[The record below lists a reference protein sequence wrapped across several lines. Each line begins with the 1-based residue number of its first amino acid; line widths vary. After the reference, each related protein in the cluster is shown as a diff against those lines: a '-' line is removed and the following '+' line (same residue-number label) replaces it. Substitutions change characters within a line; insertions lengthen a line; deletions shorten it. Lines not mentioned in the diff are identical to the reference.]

1 MDIET
6 MNEKQKAKTFFSPLV
21 KEEVFDKLEEELLEV
36 PRQMPLA
43 PVSEEV
49 IENVTELS
57 KLQQDPKLVRVYD
70 SSYLNRIFEGKKD
83 VIELYS
89 KTKIDKLVDKLL
101 SFSTS
106 NEEANENE
114 VKFFEYKRISLIEY
128 IQLVLAGFVNTNIKT
143 NRPDV
148 NKEITKQEIV
158 RVI

>member
-83 VIELYS
+83 VAYEVTRLFRASRAVISQNQELINNPNVGDKGLTAATVIAQALDNY
-89 KTKIDKLVDKLL
+89 KTSTGKDFNID
-101 SFSTS
+101 
-106 NEEANENE
+106 
-114 VKFFEYKRISLIEY
+114 
-128 IQLVLAGFVNTNIKT
+128 VL
-143 NRPDV
+143 
-148 NKEITKQEIV
+148 
-158 RVI
+158 